1 MTTKYQMIS
10 MLAEETAKQIARNG
24 QEWMKYLDTA
34 ARLYK
39 YPFNEQMLIYA
50 QRPDASACASL
61 ETWNEKMNCWVNRGA
76 KGIALIDTDSERPR
90 LKYVFDVSDVHKARR
105 IGRDPYLWE
114 LREEHKDVV
123 LARLENIYGETDAQ
137 MPFEKRLIELA
148 ERIASDYYEELLP
161 EIGYVR
167 EGSFLEELDE
177 LNVGIR
183 LRDTLASSIAYT
195 ILSRC
200 GADMEQWKEEL
211 DFDNISEFN
220 TTKTLSVLGSAT
232 TEMCK
237 PLLMEIGNTIRAYDR
252 QTARKRAEEKAAL
265 EQSGTILKN
274 AENLDEI
281 PLANTAEAD
290 YNALKR
296 KSAERE
302 EKT

>member
-1 MTTKYQMIS
+1 
-10 MLAEETAKQIARNG
+10 
-24 QEWMKYLDTA
+24 
-34 ARLYK
+34 
-39 YPFNEQMLIYA
+39 
-50 QRPDASACASL
+50 
-61 ETWNEKMNCWVNRGA
+61 MNCWVNRGA

-252 QTARKRAEEKAAL
+252 QTARKRAEEK
-265 EQSGTILKN
+265 SGFRAVRHYFK
-274 AENLDEI
+274 
-281 PLANTAEAD
+281 
-290 YNALKR
+290 KCR
-296 KSAERE
+296 KFR
-302 EKT
+302 